1 MATNEV
7 SGRGARG
14 AQRAR
19 WRRPGVVGV
28 LLALT
33 VAPWPALALGLHLPW
48 HHRAHHAATSAPAPG
63 LNIVVAGQA
72 AGPATVPQS
81 WQRNTLLV
89 DLTRL
94 ADAGSATLT
103 PPADTG
109 WPARLAFRVRPG
121 SIASLTVEG
130 AQRVQFTLPARG
142 AAMTLQ
148 LDPGVYVVK
157 TVSLTLHWSAADD
170 LPR

>member
-1 MATNEV
+1 V
-7 SGRGARG
+7 
-14 AQRAR
+14 
-19 WRRPGVVGV
+19 
-28 LLALT
+28 
-33 VAPWPALALGLHLPW
+33 PA
-48 HHRAHHAATSAPAPG
+48 SASAPG
-63 LNIVVAGQA
+63 LGIVIAGQVAGMA
-72 AGPATVPQS
+72 AVPQS

-89 DLTRL
+89 DLTHL
-94 ADAGSATLT
+94 PGNGSATLT
-103 PPADTG
+103 PPPNTG
-109 WPARLAFRVRPG
+109 WPVRLAFRVQPG

-157 TVSLTLHWSAADD
+157 TASLTLQWSAVDD

>member
-1 MATNEV
+1 MVINELG
-7 SGRGARG
+7 GRGARRG
-14 AQRAR
+14 REAR
-19 WRRPGVVGV
+19 RRV
-28 LLALT
+28 LGTALAGLVLT
-33 VAPWPALALGLHLPW
+33 VTPAWPVLAWHLPW
-48 HHRAHHAATSAPAPG
+48 PHRAHPVPASASAPG
-63 LNIVVAGQA
+63 LGIVIAGQVAGMA
-72 AGPATVPQS
+72 AVPQS

-89 DLTRL
+89 DLTHL
-94 ADAGSATLT
+94 PGNGSATLT
-103 PPADTG
+103 PPPNTG
-109 WPARLAFRVRPG
+109 WPVRLAFRVQPG

-157 TVSLTLHWSAADD
+157 TASLTLQWSAVDD

>member
-1 MATNEV
+1 
-7 SGRGARG
+7 
-14 AQRAR
+14 
-19 WRRPGVVGV
+19 
-28 LLALT
+28 
-33 VAPWPALALGLHLPW
+33 LHLPW
-48 HHRAHHAATSAPAPG
+48 HHRAHRAAASSPAPG
-63 LNIVVAGQA
+63 LNIVVARQRAGTA
-72 AGPATVPQS
+72 AVPQS

-89 DLTRL
+89 DLTQL
-94 ADAGSATLT
+94 SDAGSATLT
-103 PPADTG
+103 PPPNAG
-109 WPARLAFRVRPG
+109 WPVRLAFRVRPG

-157 TVSLTLHWSAADD
+157 TPSLTLHWSAADD

>member
-1 MATNEV
+1 MTNEL
-7 SGRGARG
+7 SGRGPRG
-14 AQRAR
+14 GQRPR
-19 WRRPGVVGV
+19 WRSLGG
-28 LLALT
+28 LAGALALA
-33 VAPWPALALGLHLPW
+33 VAPACPALALHLPW
-48 HHRAHHAATSAPAPG
+48 HHRAHRAPVAAPVPG
-63 LNIVVAGQA
+63 LNIVVAGQPAGTA
-72 AGPATVPQS
+72 AVPQS

-89 DLTRL
+89 DLTQL
-94 ADAGSATLT
+94 PDAGSATLT
-103 PPADTG
+103 PPPNTG

-121 SIASLTVEG
+121 GIASLTVEG

-157 TVSLTLHWSAADD
+157 TPTLTLHWSAADD